1 MRSAGSAIDW
11 SVAASWPTSTYSA
24 APQWR
29 WPTTP
34 DEQPATSTPSLN
46 RTASCWK
53 RPVSSPLNSAFPN
66 GGSTSR
72 RAHMSHLERTW
83 PPRACSTILG
93 FGSQRH
99 LPSTCCSCS
108 ARGQRHD
115 WDTVTPPDSGF
126 RCGETMTYQPLRL
139 IGRSDR
145 PTNRSCESAG
155 HSLVQ
160 RSDLLLNSY
169 VQGVLVG
176 VTVPIL

>member
-1 MRSAGSAIDW
+1 MQTSLTGWPPDLRAQMLGGSCAPCKREH
-11 SVAASWPTSTYSA
+11 SVTLAARHST
-24 APQWR
+24 
-29 WPTTP
+29 T
-34 DEQPATSTPSLN
+34 
-46 RTASCWK
+46 
-53 RPVSSPLNSAFPN
+53 SAF
-66 GGSTSR
+66 TTRQRRISR
-72 RAHMSHLERTW
+72 
-83 PPRACSTILG
+83 
-93 FGSQRH
+93 
-99 LPSTCCSCS
+99 SCS

-169 VQGVLVG
+169 Y
-176 VTVPIL
+176 

>member
-1 MRSAGSAIDW
+1 MRPSSVFSA
-11 SVAASWPTSTYSA
+11 
-24 APQWR
+24 
-29 WPTTP
+29 
-34 DEQPATSTPSLN
+34 
-46 RTASCWK
+46 
-53 RPVSSPLNSAFPN
+53 SSPSCKAEPVDQSACTVAEDRS
-66 GGSTSR
+66 GVHR
-72 RAHMSHLERTW
+72 
-83 PPRACSTILG
+83 
-93 FGSQRH
+93 
-99 LPSTCCSCS
+99 SCS

-169 VQGVLVG
+169 RETIGLDA
-176 VTVPIL
+176 PCAHRLPW